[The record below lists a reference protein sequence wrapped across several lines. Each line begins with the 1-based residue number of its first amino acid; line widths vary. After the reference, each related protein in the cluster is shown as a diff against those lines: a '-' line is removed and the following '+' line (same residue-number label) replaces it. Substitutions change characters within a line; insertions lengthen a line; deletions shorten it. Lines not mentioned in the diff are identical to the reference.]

1 MKCTKKMICEI
12 FNEAAKEMGYKETQT
27 NISNFKYP
35 KIRWT
40 RSANRSFIKF
50 SVTDYLIGMSDKAV
64 RDAAVK
70 NLKAI
75 DWDRSY
81 ESYTFNEELLSDGY
95 VKRNQKKFLKRYE
108 YIDEYDQRIQRILDE
123 MSKDMY
129 IPETLAVIVI
139 KDRRPLNTMAT
150 MNVIMIAERIMPT
163 CTDEFLK
170 FIIRTGLYRIEQ
182 RKDAIRSNNTTEP
195 ERYIPTMND
204 EDENY
209 NKILMSLEKKNK
221 ISYRTD
227 GYYGKEDS
235 IMWRE

>member
-1 MKCTKKMICEI
+1 MRCTEKMICEI

-27 NISNFKYP
+27 NISNFKDP

-64 RDAAVK
+64 RDIAVK
-70 NLKAI
+70 NLKVI
-75 DWDRSY
+75 DRDMSY
-81 ESYTFNEELLSDGY
+81 RSYTFNEELLSDGF
-95 VKRNQKKFLKRYE
+95 VKRNQKKLLNRCKC
-108 YIDEYDQRIQRILDE
+108 IDEYDQRIQRILNE

-139 KDRRPLNTMAT
+139 RDRRPLNTIAT
-150 MNVIMIAERIMPT
+150 MNVIMIAKRIMPT

-170 FIIRTGLYRIEQ
+170 FIIKTGLYRIEQ
-182 RKDAIRSNNTTEP
+182 RKDKIRSNHTTKP
-195 ERYIPTMND
+195 ERYMPAMND

-209 NKILMSLEKKNK
+209 NKILMSLE
-221 ISYRTD
+221 
-227 GYYGKEDS
+227 
-235 IMWRE
+235 